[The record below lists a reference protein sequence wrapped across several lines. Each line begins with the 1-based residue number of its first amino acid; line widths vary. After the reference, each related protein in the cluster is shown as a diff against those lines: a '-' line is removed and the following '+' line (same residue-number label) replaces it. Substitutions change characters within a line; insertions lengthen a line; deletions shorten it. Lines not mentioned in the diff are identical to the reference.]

1 METIRGFWQS
11 LTIGSV
17 LAFIISSVVTFS
29 LIKLIGWFVSG
40 PSVHPESP
48 IKSTE
53 TNAVVQPPNYK
64 GVKVYD
70 KQEVFNIKDNAYRF
84 PEAEGICKKY
94 NARLASKEE
103 LEQAQKDGANW
114 CNLGWL
120 TGQEAFY
127 PTQQEQVDA
136 AQKWPKE
143 FQSGCGHVG
152 LNGGFYPAQLKLS
165 VNCYGIKP
173 MDLHS
178 VNPWNTVKQS
188 WSKYS

>member
-1 METIRGFWQS
+1 METIRNLWRS
-11 LTIGSV
+11 ITLGSII
-17 LAFIISSVVTFS
+17 AFIVSAALTYS
-29 LIKLIGWFVSG
+29 LITFFVWLFSG
-40 PSVHPESP
+40 PSAEPENP
-48 IKSTE
+48 IKSTN
-53 TNAVVQPPNYK
+53 TNAVEQPPNYT

-70 KQEVFNIKDNAYRF
+70 KQEVFNVKDNAYRY
-84 PEAEGICKKY
+84 PEAEDTCKKY

-103 LEQAQKDGANW
+103 LEQAQKEGANW

-120 TGQEAFY
+120 KGQDAYY

-143 FQSGCGHVG
+143 FQSGCGNVG

-178 VNPWNTVKQS
+178 VNPWNTVKQT